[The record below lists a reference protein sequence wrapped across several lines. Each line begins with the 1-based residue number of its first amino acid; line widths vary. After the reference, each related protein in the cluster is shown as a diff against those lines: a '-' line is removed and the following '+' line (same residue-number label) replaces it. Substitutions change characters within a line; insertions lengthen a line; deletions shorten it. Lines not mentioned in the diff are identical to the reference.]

1 MPGTSPPDEGQPV
14 EARSNDPPAGD
25 SVSDDE
31 ERLRAIDAISEEF
44 PGWFA
49 WPGVVALLYARR
61 PRSSP
66 PMVVR
71 SPTLDGLRKAIENM
85 ERERGLR

>member
-1 MPGTSPPDEGQPV
+1 VEDDERDRALRDV
-14 EARSNDPPAGD
+14 EAAY
-25 SVSDDE
+25 
-31 ERLRAIDAISEEF
+31 

-49 WPGVVALLYARR
+49 WPGVIALLYARR

-71 SPTLDGLRKAIENM
+71 SPTLDGLREAIEDA